1 MAIYLEHIPSKVSG
15 SAPVIS
21 ADADRVQTNA
31 YNDGVSVYKGAAAY
45 RLSSSGEK
53 VNYPPES
60 WFQSSDGRYFL
71 LDESWVSPFQLGAVG
86 DGTTDDATA
95 LEAARDFC
103 VKAGVQMKIDA
114 YFACD
119 NTSLDGP
126 RMVLHDPLTIKGT
139 GRDHC
144 GIIFDNSNEVPGLW
158 IQTPHVTIEDVELRA
173 NASTPLINGTG
184 HNGTCVTLTYWF
196 TSPSDPEPPVVH
208 DVTFNRVLFGRA
220 AASDSGHAVA
230 VLGRSNNIHFND
242 CEWDGPGTHGSA
254 ILAHWGGWSDGVK
267 TNDQIPPLVQAVV
280 DPGRRTYHPNNV
292 YLNHCRVRSCLNP
305 IQCSSAYAIHVDG
318 VDYINTGRGGQ
329 LINLVVGDDS
339 DTFADEADRGKVYA
353 NFSFRNMLSSGH
365 AAAGVSSNTLID
377 ISGFALS
384 KQTDEDLEGYVD
396 SAYDDDPFG
405 GRAQHR
411 VRQPI
416 WDNILFENIQ
426 FDCGP
431 ADPLPSVL
439 PDRTIYLRN
448 VTGNF
453 HFKNIKPVPNTAGL
467 LGLALGNCSGNYT
480 FENCVFDGGVDI
492 DECTGVRFINCQ
504 ISQYPYPRYRV
515 LLDYKLAFKSGTIAF
530 TVSEV
535 VTGAVSGA
543 TGTISAKTGTTTSGT
558 LTLTSVTGVFQ
569 DNEDLKV
576 SSTIKAKADIPNAF
590 RFGDSVWAG
599 TDARVEGYIVNVVS
613 SASLD
618 IQVTNGW
625 WVFDAAEQL
634 HNTRDEIQEIGA
646 ASPTLLS
653 TSAVNIDG
661 LRETVRLASDIAA
674 NAHHMQIAP
683 ELPYDAESAPFNVGA
698 TVTGGTSG
706 ASAEIV
712 ALQDDGLSGKL
723 YLGPVTLGSDGTS
736 FVDNETITDNGGS
749 PGSARANL
757 AGTSISFVKGLNFTS
772 QTNNFSVGQTVNGQ
786 TSGAMG
792 VVLAQRDGGTSGLI
806 VLGSVT
812 GTFQHGENI
821 RVATTVHAV
830 ANGAAIDVVGYTY
843 WDQPVSLAVGVAGA
857 GSWTGTT
864 CVIEAKTSSTDSGT
878 VYVSGITPGPNS
890 AFIDLEPLYATTSGF
905 VRLNVVTGMGGG
917 TRRVKV
923 GDKFT
928 YAGGVIYAGENMEVL
943 QVDVDIEAA
952 PAGALAGAPLVIDHN
967 SSDIIFDGCK
977 VSGGLRGY
985 TINNARVTIN
995 GGSIRDAGQ
1004 YDVFLESEAGAWV
1017 NNVELGNNGWRRL
1030 LPGQGGALTRDLVAG
1045 PGCTLFANGNAFVD
1059 PTYTTANFYVPSS
1072 SVGGAIRDNIT
1083 STTLEESIQVINP
1096 QASGALCAVEN
1107 NRGADGTPAGLGSVP
1122 LGGIGTQ
1129 ASQPASGS
1137 VTISEMDIRYPYFSM
1152 KFDFNAARITV
1163 TDAGASGSS
1172 GSLKLF
1178 DFRAGGVQMLSSRHD
1193 WTAFAEGAAL
1203 TGGAGD
1209 ASFVIGFGSV
1219 AANAGDGAL
1228 TGTEVNFGATRS
1240 ITLSGGTG
1248 TGATTLTSVQ
1258 TPLDGTSTPVDLYL
1272 NWSGT
1277 AATIDANST
1286 IDVTGTYTINGVLV
1300 GDD

>member
-1 MAIYLEHIPSKVSG
+1 M
-15 SAPVIS
+15 
-21 ADADRVQTNA
+21 
-31 YNDGVSVYKGAAAY
+31 
-45 RLSSSGEK
+45 
-53 VNYPPES
+53 
-60 WFQSSDGRYFL
+60 F
-71 LDESWVSPFQLGAVG
+71 
-86 DGTTDDATA
+86 DAT
-95 LEAARDFC
+95 
-103 VKAGVQMKIDA
+103 KQMENK
-114 YFACD
+114 
-119 NTSLDGP
+119 
-126 RMVLHDPLTIKGT
+126 
-139 GRDHC
+139 
-144 GIIFDNSNEVPGLW
+144 
-158 IQTPHVTIEDVELRA
+158 
-173 NASTPLINGTG
+173 
-184 HNGTCVTLTYWF
+184 
-196 TSPSDPEPPVVH
+196 
-208 DVTFNRVLFGRA
+208 
-220 AASDSGHAVA
+220 
-230 VLGRSNNIHFND
+230 
-242 CEWDGPGTHGSA
+242 
-254 ILAHWGGWSDGVK
+254 
-267 TNDQIPPLVQAVV
+267 
-280 DPGRRTYHPNNV
+280 
-292 YLNHCRVRSCLNP
+292 
-305 IQCSSAYAIHVDG
+305 
-318 VDYINTGRGGQ
+318 RG
-329 LINLVVGDDS
+329 
-339 DTFADEADRGKVYA
+339 
-353 NFSFRNMLSSGH
+353 
-365 AAAGVSSNTLID
+365 
-377 ISGFALS
+377 
-384 KQTDEDLEGYVD
+384 
-396 SAYDDDPFG
+396 
-405 GRAQHR
+405 
-411 VRQPI
+411 
-416 WDNILFENIQ
+416 
-426 FDCGP
+426 
-431 ADPLPSVL
+431 
-439 PDRTIYLRN
+439 
-448 VTGNF
+448 
-453 HFKNIKPVPNTAGL
+453 
-467 LGLALGNCSGNYT
+467 
-480 FENCVFDGGVDI
+480 
-492 DECTGVRFINCQ
+492 
-504 ISQYPYPRYRV
+504 
-515 LLDYKLAFKSGTIAF
+515 
-530 TVSEV
+530 
-535 VTGAVSGA
+535 
-543 TGTISAKTGTTTSGT
+543 
-558 LTLTSVTGVFQ
+558 
-569 DNEDLKV
+569 
-576 SSTIKAKADIPNAF
+576 
-590 RFGDSVWAG
+590 
-599 TDARVEGYIVNVVS
+599 
-613 SASLD
+613 
-618 IQVTNGW
+618 
-625 WVFDAAEQL
+625 
-634 HNTRDEIQEIGA
+634 EIQEIGA

-683 ELPYDAESAPFNVGA
+683 ELPYDAQSAPFNVGA

-706 ASAEIV
+706 AFAKIV
-712 ALQDDGLSGKL
+712 AKTENGLSGTL
-723 YLGPVTLGSDGTS
+723 HLGPVVPGHDPVTLGLKGTS
-736 FVDNETITDNGGS
+736 FVDNETITDNNGS
-749 PGSARANL
+749 PGSALANL
-757 AGTSISFVKGLNFTS
+757 ASTSISFVKGLNFAS
-772 QTNNFSVGQTVNGQ
+772 QTNNFTVGQTVNGQ
-786 TSGAMG
+786 TSSATG
-792 VVLAQRDGGTSGLI
+792 VVLAQRDGGASGII

-812 GTFQHGENI
+812 GTFQHNENI

-830 ANGAAIDVVGYTY
+830 ANGTAIDVVGYTY
-843 WDQPVSLAVGVAGA
+843 WDQPVSLEVGVVGA

-928 YAGGVIYAGENMEVL
+928 YAGGVIYANENMEVL

-952 PAGALAGAPLVIDHN
+952 PAAASAGAPLVVDHS

-1030 LPGQGGALTRDLVAG
+1030 LPGQDQALTRDLVAG

-1059 PTYTTANFYVPSS
+1059 PTYTTANVYVPSS

-1096 QASGALCAVEN
+1096 QVSGALCAIEN
-1107 NRGADGTPAGLGSVP
+1107 NREADGTPAGLGSVP

-1248 TGATTLTSVQ
+1248 TGATTLTGAQ
-1258 TPLDGTSTPVDLYL
+1258 PPLDGTSTAVDLYL